1 MAKGG
6 AARKPWVRLE
16 LRGMLKEVAREGSQ
30 QRAIS
35 LVVRIAAFQA
45 VDPGSNPGWRIT
57 FCFFCLQSKHEICGV
72 DLNYNSDL

>member
-1 MAKGG
+1 
-6 AARKPWVRLE
+6 
-16 LRGMLKEVAREGSQ
+16 MLNIDIQRVQDGTVGLQRDGQVDEQ

-57 FCFFCLQSKHEICGV
+57 FCSLKYF
-72 DLNYNSDL
+72 